1 MRFWENFKR
10 IIKNEND
17 DAAGNE
23 PLAYSTALRFMQSDS
38 GVDAFVPD
46 TGDATYYTCL
56 KLLSEAM
63 AKMPCFLRG
72 KDGGKVTK
80 GRIPYLVGLKPN
92 DFQTAA
98 EFLGYLEFCRNHY
111 GNGYAV
117 VVYRNDGE
125 IDGLY
130 PLNPLQVQV
139 YVNNDKSFK
148 TKYFYQYT
156 GNAGSVSI
164 APENMIHVKNWY
176 RRYENPVVGL
186 PVKDVLYRTFEGV
199 KQGQNV
205 QNRLFKQGMNPNSCL
220 KYTGDMNKEARKKA
234 LLDLKEVAGVID
246 NRIFTVPMGWE
257 LTPLQLNLAD
267 SQFLEKRK
275 YSSSQVAAAMGIPS
289 QMLNDYAKVSYA
301 TATAQQLAFLQSTL
315 SYIIEI
321 YEQELTAKLLT
332 EKEFLRGM
340 SIKFNLSSLL
350 RSDPVQ
356 QATMLR
362 TYVDGSIYTVNEA
375 RAYAG
380 LPPMNGG
387 DVLVKMPGAE
397 TIGGNNDGTQVEPK
411 NPE

>member
-1 MRFWENFKR
+1 MRFWESFKAKF
-10 IIKNEND
+10 KNENTEPTV
-17 DAAGNE
+17 AGI
-23 PLAYSTALRFMQSDS
+23 TALRWLKDDD
-38 GVDAFVPD
+38 GDYIPD

-56 KLLSEAM
+56 KILSEAM
-63 AKMPCFLRG
+63 AKVPCFLRG
-72 KDGGKVTK
+72 KDGGKVVK

-98 EFLGYLEFCRNHY
+98 EFVGYLEFCRNHY

-117 VVYRNDGE
+117 VVYRSDGE

-130 PLNPLQVQV
+130 PLNPMQVQV
-139 YVNNDKSFK
+139 YINNSRDFK

-156 GNAGSVSI
+156 GNGGNI
-164 APENMIHVKNWY
+164 TIHPDQMIHVKNWY
-176 RRYENPVVGL
+176 RRYENPIMGL
-186 PVKDVLYRTFEGV
+186 PVKDILQSTMLGV
-199 KQGQNV
+199 KQGQSV

-220 KYTGDMNKEARKKA
+220 KYTGDMSKEAKKKA

-267 SQFLEKRK
+267 SQFLEMRK

-289 QMLNDYAKVSYA
+289 QMLNDYTKSSYA
-301 TATAQQLAFLQSTL
+301 NATAQQLAFLQSTL

-321 YEQELTAKLLT
+321 YEQELTSKLLT
-332 EKEFLRGM
+332 EKEFSKGM

-356 QATMLR
+356 QSTMLR
-362 TYVDGSIYTVNEA
+362 TYVDGSIYTINEA

-380 LPPMNGG
+380 LPPVPGG
-387 DVLVKMPGAE
+387 SVLVKMPGAE
-397 TIGGNNDGTQVEPK
+397 TIGGGNDEKQKSDVEPE
-411 NPE
+411 N